1 MYQFLIIAY
10 LFTLVIST
18 ECPILAGS
26 PDGRVTDG
34 KGNAG
39 QIEIKKNVLYN
50 KPASLTQAAKMKSVK
65 NVCLEIN
72 SNTEKLQLKR
82 KHNYYYQCQ
91 GLMYVTNSDWIDFVV
106 RTE

>member
-39 QIEIKKNVLYN
+39 QIEIKKCPLQ
-50 KPASLTQAAKMKSVK
+50 QACITHTS
-65 NVCLEIN
+65 CLEIN
-72 SNTEKLQLKR
+72 SNTEKIQLKR

-106 RTE
+106 RTEQPLHTDRTSY